1 MKCCNLLEVR
11 QLFLTFFTGLLSF
24 NLQVRNIISSK
35 VASKRFAALQTYFF
49 VNLYYKFQSSCFVET
64 LFVSASVDLTFQ
76 IFQSEPLLSW
86 NAYMRCLPKRKQS
99 ETCKGGRKRTIH
111 ITSVLPFKLRILK
124 RKDKGPKYHLCKSF
138 DVSWSCISN
147 NKVSIYFASLL

>member
-1 MKCCNLLEVR
+1 
-11 QLFLTFFTGLLSF
+11 
-24 NLQVRNIISSK
+24 
-35 VASKRFAALQTYFF
+35 
-49 VNLYYKFQSSCFVET
+49 
-64 LFVSASVDLTFQ
+64 
-76 IFQSEPLLSW
+76 
-86 NAYMRCLPKRKQS
+86 MRCLPKRKQS

-147 NKVSIYFASLL
+147 NKVSIYFASLLEMREIIRVNVILDNMMTSCDSSVV